1 MASESIVAVFSDLP
15 QAEAAI
21 ADLVASGVPAD
32 AIKHYRR
39 DGVASERPGLDTQHQ
54 HHSGFWA
61 WLTGRETDQGT
72 HDTYNRS
79 IESGHT
85 VVTVIS
91 DATQAGRIHEML
103 ERHNPLDLDD
113 HDGRADAAATVSPPA
128 AGTAAHGVGSGR
140 VAETA
145 DPADP
150 AGMAAKDGRANRFG
164 EGNSEEVLP
173 LSEET
178 LQVGKREID
187 RGTTRIRR
195 YTVERP
201 VEEQIRLRDESVSVV
216 RRPVADGRE
225 AGADAFSDHEVV
237 VNESREEAVVGKTAR
252 VVEEV
257 VVQKDTSERVETVR
271 DTLRRDEVEIEGPEH
286 RQIQTDHEPDRTV

>member
-21 ADLVASGVPAD
+21 ADLVASGVPAE

-39 DGVASERPGLDTQHQ
+39 DGAASERPGLDTQHQ

-61 WLTGRETDQGT
+61 WLTGQETDQGT
-72 HDTYNRS
+72 HDAYSRS
-79 IESGHT
+79 IQSGHT

-91 DATQAGRIHEML
+91 DTTQAGRIHEML

-113 HDGRADAAATVSPPA
+113 HDAQADAAKALSPPEA
-128 AGTAAHGVGSGR
+128 SMTEHGAGSGR
-140 VAETA
+140 VA
-145 DPADP
+145 DK
-150 AGMAAKDGRANRFG
+150 AAQDERTTMSGK
-164 EGNSEEVLP
+164 GNTEEVLA

-201 VEEQIRLRDESVSVV
+201 VEEQIRLRDEFVSVV

-225 AGADAFSDHEVV
+225 IGADAFSDREVV
-237 VNESREEAVVGKTAR
+237 VTESHEEAVVGKTAR

-257 VVQKDTSERVETVR
+257 VVQKDTSERVETIR
-271 DTLRRDEVEIEGPEH
+271 DTLRRDEVEVEGPEH